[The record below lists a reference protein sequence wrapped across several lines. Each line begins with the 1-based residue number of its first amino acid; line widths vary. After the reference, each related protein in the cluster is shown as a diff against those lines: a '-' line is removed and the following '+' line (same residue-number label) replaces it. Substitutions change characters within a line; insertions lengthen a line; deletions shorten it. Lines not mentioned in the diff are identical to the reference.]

1 MENERTQPSQ
11 NTSQEQSSR
20 WDAAFAEVLR
30 ARETNTTP
38 NPEVF
43 RDLTKSA
50 GGD

>member
-1 MENERTQPSQ
+1 MNTRHTATETQQKAPKEASW
-11 NTSQEQSSR
+11 SR
-20 WDAAFAEVLR
+20 AFEEMRR
-30 ARETNTTP
+30 ARQSGQSP